1 MGIIF
6 PHKAKVISVITINHD
21 VMELLITKP
30 FKFDFSIGQA
40 VDLSIDKPG
49 YELAVAPFTI
59 TNIPSDDHLDF
70 IIKVLPSADALTQG
84 IAKLQP
90 NDIVQLSMAWD
101 SYAYKGSGTFI
112 AAGTG
117 ITPFLP
123 IFKKIAI
130 SGIDIK
136 QEHRL
141 IYANKTKKDIL
152 YYKKLKQLFSS
163 NLSVVLSRAKS
174 KNLHFGKIEG
184 LSIDLNSKHRATFLY
199 MWPKTI

>member
-1 MGIIF
+1 
-6 PHKAKVISVITINHD
+6 
-21 VMELLITKP
+21 
-30 FKFDFSIGQA
+30 
-40 VDLSIDKPG
+40 
-49 YELAVAPFTI
+49 
-59 TNIPSDDHLDF
+59 
-70 IIKVLPSADALTQG
+70 
-84 IAKLQP
+84 
-90 NDIVQLSMAWD
+90 MAWD

-174 KNLHFGKIEG
+174 KNLHFGKIDKDYLLTLIQSTEQHFYICG
-184 LSIDLNSKHRATFLY
+184 
-199 MWPKTI
+199 PKQFEKDIKSHLVTIGVRRRNIQTGFKF